1 MKIKPGLICILI
13 MIISAISAAQSP
25 GLDDYKRAVAYQWG
39 NLQNKKVF
47 NVHVQPIW
55 FSDSTGVAYVING
68 KKGKIFHKIVFDI
81 VKPEPLFDQDKLAKL
96 LTEIQKKEVK
106 GDNLP
111 IQGLK

>member
-39 NLQNKKVF
+39 NLLNKKVF

-68 KKGKIFHKIVFDI
+68 KKGKIFLIRIDC
-81 VKPEPLFDQDKLAKL
+81 VKRTVINCILNSIALRSSFAMY
-96 LTEIQKKEVK
+96 
-106 GDNLP
+106 
-111 IQGLK
+111 